1 MSEAFAKALA
11 RCLVLN
17 PNSAK
22 TEQERAEEEASRLA
36 WRQRHDNRFADEFWS
51 VSDEVKISR
60 TLAKQMGYELGND
73 DGEV

>member
-1 MSEAFAKALA
+1 MSEEFARALA

-17 PNSAK
+17 PDAAK
-22 TEQERAEEEASRLA
+22 TEQEKAEEEANRLA
-36 WRQRHDNRFADEFWS
+36 WSQRHEARFGGEFWS
-51 VSDEVKISR
+51 VGDEVKISR